1 MYGNSKKNFFLK
13 ELFPT
18 QFDTIPHII
27 LWSVIFFVDVGIVFG
42 AAYLLG
48 LPMPIGTWAKV
59 GFILYMVAAF
69 GLFTLESWIYTK
81 LKK

>member
-1 MYGNSKKNFFLK
+1 MYGNSKKNYFLK
-13 ELFPT
+13 ELFPK

-27 LWSVIFFVDVGIVFG
+27 IWTIVFLLDV
-42 AAYLLG
+42 AAVFGSAYFLGFPLLTG
-48 LPMPIGTWAKV
+48 IWYKV

-69 GLFTLESWIYTK
+69 GLFTLESWIYCK